1 MTGMLCL
8 INPDIGK
15 FGRQSVAVLF
25 CTYHCFRHSYAVL
38 LSASPDLQNADPED
52 KFSTWFSKELT
63 KLMKRENLVKL
74 LPDLTNDA
82 LSFYQQLTANPI
94 ASGGMFDPFKEMNRL
109 IFQLTMRT
117 VGATEIAESPGI
129 FSHAFSL
136 VREIGENSSTARI
149 IIPWLPTWRYTKRM
163 IASLRFYMLINGFA
177 RERMATGRRE
187 NDALQLLL
195 DDGES
200 GRKVVEVIHTM
211 SHCKL

>member
-1 MTGMLCL
+1 MLCC
-8 INPDIGK
+8 
-15 FGRQSVAVLF
+15 A
-25 CTYHCFRHSYAVL
+25 YHCFRHSYAVL

-52 KFSTWFSKELT
+52 KFATWFSKELT
-63 KLMKRENLVKL
+63 KLMKRENLVKI
-74 LPDLTNDA
+74 LPDLTSDA
-82 LSFYQQLTANPI
+82 SSFYQQLTANPT

-117 VGATEIAESPGI
+117 VGVTEIAESPKL
-129 FSHAFSL
+129 FAQAFSL

-149 IIPWLPTWRYTKRM
+149 IIPWLPTWKYMKRM

-177 RERMATGRRE
+177 RERAATGRRE

-200 GRKVVEVIHTM
+200 GRKVVEVIHTASPYNLCIYSSM
-211 SHCKL
+211 IR